1 MANKSETNF
10 LMNDLVG
17 LLLNNS
23 QRNIDYLIFSSG
35 VLRIIY
41 SKQEYFSAFKYLG
54 QQKTNII
61 LDFRFLVSIN
71 KFKFRNVKKLLTK
84 SRNVA
89 KIVFVAEVLR
99 RFKFF

>member
-1 MANKSETNF
+1 MLFLRWANKSETNF

-41 SKQEYFSAFKYLG
+41 SKQEHFSAFK
-54 QQKTNII
+54 
-61 LDFRFLVSIN
+61 
-71 KFKFRNVKKLLTK
+71 
-84 SRNVA
+84 
-89 KIVFVAEVLR
+89 
-99 RFKFF
+99 